1 MKFIKTRPVKDPNRG
16 TKSSAGIDFYI
27 PYDYPDTNIEPG
39 KSVLIPSGI
48 KANIP
53 SNHVLIAYNKSGVA
67 TKKNLQVGASVVDE
81 DYQGEIHIHLTNIG
95 TETTQVSAGDK
106 IIQFLLLPIVYEDLE
121 LVDTIEELYDNQVT
135 ERGEGGFGSTG
146 IK

>member
-1 MKFIKTRPVKDPNRG
+1 MKFTKTRPVKDPNRG
-16 TKSSAGIDFYI
+16 TSNSAGIDFYI
-27 PYDYPDTNIEPG
+27 PFDYPDTEIEPG

-81 DYQGEIHIHLTNIG
+81 DYQGEIHIHLTNVG
-95 TETTQVSAGDK
+95 TETTQVSPGDK
-106 IIQFLLLPIVYEDLE
+106 IIQFLL
-121 LVDTIEELYDNQVT
+121 
-135 ERGEGGFGSTG
+135 
-146 IK
+146 